1 MTSAA
6 TQTLWVP
13 GIDSGGTSLVA
24 RWLEVQLP
32 TQGTWVRSLVLEL
45 RSHTSGPL
53 ATLVAMRQLSPC
65 SATKEATTVWSP
77 CTATRE
83 APLFTVTRESPCRKE
98 ELNKDPAKKE
108 NKNKNHSLGNNWK
121 KKKKNWLW
129 NKSPAYSRSAE
140 GERGCPESQG
150 AERQH
155 LQALPL
161 TSVPQTMAMVSQGHS
176 PVKTL
181 FLVLI
186 GTYSPPH
193 LAPKCMSI
201 T

>member
-6 TQTLWVP
+6 TQTLWVL

-65 SATKEATTVWSP
+65 SATKEATAVRSP

-98 ELNKDPAKKE
+98 ELNKDPDKKE

-121 KKKKNWLW
+121 KKKELTLEQITCLLQICRGGAGVSRVPGSWKAAPP
-129 NKSPAYSRSAE
+129 SPSTDLCSPDNGYGQPRTFPSEDFISRAYRYLFST
-140 GERGCPESQG
+140 
-150 AERQH
+150 
-155 LQALPL
+155 PL
-161 TSVPQTMAMVSQGHS
+161 GS
-176 PVKTL
+176 
-181 FLVLI
+181 
-186 GTYSPPH
+186 
-193 LAPKCMSI
+193 
-201 T
+201 